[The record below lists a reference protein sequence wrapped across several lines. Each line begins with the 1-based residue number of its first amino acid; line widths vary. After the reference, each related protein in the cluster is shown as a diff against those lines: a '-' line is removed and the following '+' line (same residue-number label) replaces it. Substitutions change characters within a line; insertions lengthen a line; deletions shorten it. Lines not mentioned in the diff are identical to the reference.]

1 MIRKFLFF
9 LSDSEGNLINIPDQ
23 KKCSSIVN
31 DFKYWL
37 ELTSREI
44 EKFTG
49 DTVLI
54 SEENL
59 KKTEL
64 KITTWIELV
73 AKLLTRHTIQGG
85 HTPINHESLFKVNA
99 ALVQYSFVL

>member
-1 MIRKFLFF
+1 MF
-9 LSDSEGNLINIPDQ
+9 SDAEGNLINIPDQ
-23 KKCSSIVN
+23 KKCSSLVN

-59 KKTEL
+59 KKTDV
-64 KITTWIELV
+64 KISTWIELMNKIF
-73 AKLLTRHTIQGG
+73 ARHTIQGA
-85 HTPINHESLFKVNA
+85 HMPISHENLFKVKN
-99 ALVQYSFVL
+99 